1 MSTSL
6 LYHMFG
12 LRNQEYTKADYVH
25 GTLELFTRTKE
36 GQLRCSCCGS
46 DKVKKR
52 GFKIRRFKTL
62 PIGSKRVFIMARI
75 QRLECLDCGM
85 IRQEKIEFSE
95 PVKAYTRSL
104 KRLVL
109 SLTYLMTIKDIAL
122 YLGMTWDTV
131 KDIQKENLQKKY
143 GKPNLK
149 ELVHIGIDE
158 ISVKKG
164 HKYVTLVMD
173 MDTGA
178 IVYVGD
184 GKGSESLI
192 PFWKSLKRAGAAIE
206 SVAIDM
212 SRAYIDAVQ
221 SNLKSASIVFDH
233 FHIVKLFNDKL
244 TELRREIYNSET
256 VVEKKTLKRNKVVI
270 A

>member
-1 MSTSL
+1 
-6 LYHMFG
+6 MFG
-12 LRNQEYTKADYVH
+12 LRNQEYTKAEYVH
-25 GTLELFTRTKE
+25 GTLGLFTRTKE

-46 DKVKKR
+46 DKLKKR

-62 PIGSKRVFIMARI
+62 PIGSKRVFIMAGI
-75 QRLECLDCGM
+75 QRLEYPDCGM
-85 IRQEKIEFSE
+85 IRQEKIEFAK
-95 PVKAYTRSL
+95 PVKTYTRSL
-104 KRLVL
+104 KRFVL

-122 YLGMTWDTV
+122 YLGMTRDTV

-143 GKPNLK
+143 GKPDLK

-158 ISVKKG
+158 ISVKKE

-192 PFWKSLKRAGAAIE
+192 PFWKSLKRAGATVE
-206 SVAIDM
+206 SVATDM

-221 SNLKSASIVFDH
+221 SILKSASIVFDH

-244 TELRREIYNSET
+244 TELRRETYNSET
-256 VVEKKTLKRNKVVI
+256 VVEKTLKRNKVVI